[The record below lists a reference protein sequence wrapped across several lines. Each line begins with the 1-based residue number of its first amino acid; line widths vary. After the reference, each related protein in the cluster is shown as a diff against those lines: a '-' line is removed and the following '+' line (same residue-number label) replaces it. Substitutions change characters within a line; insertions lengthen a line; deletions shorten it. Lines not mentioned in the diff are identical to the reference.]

1 MKLNRTEDPKPREIT
16 GYDIIIHWSDG
27 EKEDLEHYT
36 DIPYLKSL
44 EHILDSVEEEVN
56 SQLEDEE

>member
-1 MKLNRTEDPKPREIT
+1 MRKIT
-16 GYDIIIHWSDG
+16 GYDIIIHWDNG

-36 DIPYLKSL
+36 DIPYIKSL
-44 EHILDSVEEEVN
+44 DYLLDSVEEEVN